1 MALRNNL
8 LMACLLAAATAAA
21 APAPNV
27 EQARKLAQQLRAA
40 QLKVRQML
48 LDTANKIDAKDP
60 AEKRVREVLFGLSQ
74 NELAEAVAGL
84 EAVLAQ
90 PEGQDAAKR
99 AQRIAAAQDKA
110 IDVLKRVLG
119 VIDSMEKETRKEKE
133 EEDGSDLDDDVEDKL
148 DDLMDKLKEFAREQR
163 KVIEATEDLAKI
175 PADDFTDDDDKK
187 LKELIA
193 TEDKWEKFFK
203 EAHSDLS
210 KVPEQDFT
218 NPQLLK
224 ELVEIYT
231 EMEMAKDAL
240 TKKALEIATP
250 LEENGA
256 ELAESM
262 TTHIE
267 RWLPDTPDREKW
279 QMEEPLQD
287 YETPMA
293 ELPKELEDIV
303 GELMEEEEDLTEDV
317 EDATSAWSDSLDKG
331 AGWDTMDGPISNMS
345 AQGVTGNRLPNQSEI
360 GGRSGEGR
368 TGKSSGEYVEENAVG
383 KGGRQTPS
391 RLTPDP
397 FEKGQVNDTSTDPAG
412 GATGGGKLSGAGGEG
427 LEGPAPPQPDMQMKA
442 LAGRQ
447 AELRNKAERIK
458 LGFQVMNYPTDILD
472 RTIKL
477 MKKTEQGLQSGR
489 YRNIMRQRKVMLEG
503 LKGAKA
509 MLQGEM
515 RVNRDRSAGL
525 PKFMQDE
532 IIDAAGEPTPRGY
545 EELLKGYYESLSE
558 AK

>member
-1 MALRNNL
+1 MARMNSLVVVFS
-8 LMACLLAAATAAA
+8 MLAASV
-21 APAPNV
+21 APAQQQTHPDT
-27 EQARKLAQQLRAA
+27 RKLVQQLREA
-40 QLKVRQML
+40 QLKVRKML
-48 LDTANKIDAKDP
+48 METADKIQVEGP
-60 AEKRVREVLFGLSQ
+60 AEKRVRDVLFGLSQ
-74 NELAEAVAGL
+74 NELASAVQGL
-84 EAVLAQ
+84 EMLLQAPQ
-90 PEGQDAAKR
+90 GQNAAEQAK
-99 AQRIAAAQDKA
+99 RIAAAQDKA

-119 VIDSMEKETRKEKE
+119 VIETMEQETKKEKE
-133 EEDGSDLDDDVEDKL
+133 QEDGSDLDDDVEDQIN
-148 DDLMDKLKEFAREQR
+148 DLMDKLKDFVKEQK

-175 PADDFTDDDDKK
+175 PVDDLTDEDEKK
-187 LKELIA
+187 FKELAA

-224 ELVEIYT
+224 ELVEIFT

-240 TKKALEIATP
+240 TKKAAEIATP

-267 RWLPDTPDREKW
+267 KWLPDTPDREKW

-293 ELPKELEDIV
+293 ELPKELEDLV
-303 GELMEEEEDLTEDV
+303 GELMEEEEDLMEDV
-317 EDATSAWSDSLDKG
+317 EDATSAWSDSIDKG
-331 AGWDTMDGPISNMS
+331 AGWDAMDGPISNMS
-345 AQGVTGNRLPNQSEI
+345 AQGVTGNRLPNKSEI

-412 GATGGGKLSGAGGEG
+412 GATGGGKISGAGGEG
-427 LEGPAPPQPDMQMKA
+427 LEGPAPPQLDMQMQA
-442 LAGRQ
+442 LAGKQ

-458 LGFQVMNYPTDILD
+458 LGFQVMNYPADIMD
-472 RTIKL
+472 RTIRL
-477 MKKTEQGLQSGR
+477 MKKTEGSLQSGR
-489 YRNIMRQRKVMLEG
+489 YRNIARQRRVMLEG
-503 LKGAKA
+503 LKGSRA
-509 MLQGEM
+509 MLRGEM
-515 RVNRDRSAGL
+515 RVNRDRSSGL
-525 PKFMQDE
+525 PKHMQDE
-532 IIDAAGEPTPRGY
+532 IIEAAGEATPRGY
-545 EELLKGYYESLSE
+545 EALLKGYYESLSQT
-558 AK
+558 K